1 MQMQQLKNANNTAT
15 QYSNLAFE
23 EIFSDNYTTDGP
35 RLLSRSQQ
43 KLQSQRLKKQ
53 KDQNEKQK

>member
-1 MQMQQLKNANNTAT
+1 MPQWKNANNTST
-15 QYSNLAFE
+15 QYPNLAFE

-35 RLLSRSQQ
+35 RLLSQSQQ